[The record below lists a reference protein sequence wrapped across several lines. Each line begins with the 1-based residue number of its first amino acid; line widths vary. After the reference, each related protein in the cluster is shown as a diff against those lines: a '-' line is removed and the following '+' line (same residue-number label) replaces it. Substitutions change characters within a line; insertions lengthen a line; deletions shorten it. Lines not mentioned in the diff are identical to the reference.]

1 MKANALVEQD
11 FKIWWLLAQV
21 RHLMHQARENE
32 LSPYGIT
39 AIQAAIL
46 LIIDTIDST
55 VTTSEIARWFMR
67 KPHTI
72 GALLNRMEKQGLITK
87 TKDTKKHNRFTISLT
102 EKGRQCYSQ
111 SRKRESI
118 RAIMSCLSKEEL
130 NQLESSL
137 AKLRDV
143 ALAHINTPSRLPFP

>member
-1 MKANALVEQD
+1 MKAHSPGEQD
-11 FKIWWLLAQV
+11 YRVWWLLAQV

-32 LSPYGIT
+32 LNQYGIT

-46 LIIDTIDST
+46 LIIDTIDGKA
-55 VTTSEIARWFMR
+55 TTSEIARWFLR

-87 TKDTKKHNRFTISLT
+87 TKDINNHNRVTASLT

-111 SRKRESI
+111 SLKRESI
-118 RAIMSCLSKEEL
+118 REIMSCLSGEERQ
-130 NQLESSL
+130 QLESSL
-137 AKLRDV
+137 DRLRDM
-143 ALAHINTPSRLPFP
+143 AFKTH